1 MRYIVTVI
9 WVFFLSMMAE
19 FVLSSMLYVPFDFTR
34 GIILTVGISIFMII
48 IPLLMPKD
56 SEIYDIK

>member
-1 MRYIVTVI
+1 MRYIVTVV

-19 FVLSSMLYVPFDFTR
+19 FVLSSMLSVPFSLTT
-34 GIILTVGISIFMII
+34 GLILTVGISVFVLI
-48 IPLLMPKD
+48 IPALMPKD